1 MVAGDIMPGAFMSN
15 DDCFD
20 LFIDFIESDEWL
32 LPIESF
38 IDYFCLMFPTQDYEE
53 HKPEKM
59 KIFQEYRSIVKLNL
73 DSFLTEILNYN
84 NDLLS
89 NLLALYERHLE
100 FEDMMY
106 ILAVE
111 DYHIFHDFMYEAAMA
126 QNRGHRIIGNT
137 RRRNNAQ
144 SQGHSNQGTIH
155 MSAGGGANP
164 KNRPITEEDLIQQ
177 AIRESMQTQSAGGA
191 GGAGSGADGMPGRT
205 SGGGAPSEE
214 EMIAMAIAASEQE
227 ELTRK

>member
-155 MSAGGGANP
+155 MSAGAGNP

-177 AIRESMQTQSAGGA
+177 AIRESMQIQSTGGA